1 VAKSI
6 NHVTLLGNI
15 GKDPELKYTPQGTPV
30 ARISLATN
38 ERFKKGD
45 EWQERTEWHNV
56 ILWARLAEIAKEY
69 LHKGSK
75 IAIEGSLRTR
85 SWDSDGKKHYM
96 TEIIVSD
103 LVMLDA
109 RKTPDT
115 SQEEAKAA
123 AVAAGPITDED
134 IPF

>member
-1 VAKSI
+1 M
-6 NHVTLLGNI
+6 
-15 GKDPELKYTPQGTPV
+15 GKDPEIKYTPQGTPV

-45 EWQERTEWHNV
+45 EWHDRPEWHNV

-85 SWDSDGKKHYM
+85 SWDADGVKRYS
-96 TEIIVSD
+96 TEIVAHD
-103 LVMLDA
+103 LIMLDSKPA
-109 RKTPDT
+109 RGEEKVPTPA
-115 SQEEAKAA
+115 ENIHGV
-123 AVAAGPITDED
+123 AVTDED

>member
-1 VAKSI
+1 MKSI
-6 NHVTLLGNI
+6 NRVIVLGNV
-15 GKDPELKYTPQGTPV
+15 GSDPQIKYTPQGTPV

-38 ERFKKGD
+38 DRFKDKKG
-45 EWQERTEWHNV
+45 EWQDRTEWHNV

-85 SWDSDGKKHYM
+85 SWDKGGQKHYM
-96 TEIIVSD
+96 TEIITSD
-103 LVMLDA
+103 LVLLDA
-109 RKTPDT
+109 RA
-115 SQEEAKAA
+115 SKAEQA
-123 AVAAGPITDED
+123 EPVAAGPITDED